1 MYSSFYPEI
10 RAQSQIKDFWKR
22 KLRRNED
29 QLIKCL
35 LELITRFFTSA
46 MSQCLIYIMAKFV
59 DAKNV
64 KKGFPANRSPITLQ
78 KAKKNFR
85 QRRWNKFNERNEIG
99 GLKKHIQPVINKR
112 LIISKMQNVSFN
124 FHIKEEIFYQIK

>member
-1 MYSSFYPEI
+1 
-10 RAQSQIKDFWKR
+10 
-22 KLRRNED
+22 
-29 QLIKCL
+29 
-35 LELITRFFTSA
+35 
-46 MSQCLIYIMAKFV
+46 MAKFV

-99 GLKKHIQPVINKR
+99 GLKKHIQPVIN
-112 LIISKMQNVSFN
+112 
-124 FHIKEEIFYQIK
+124 